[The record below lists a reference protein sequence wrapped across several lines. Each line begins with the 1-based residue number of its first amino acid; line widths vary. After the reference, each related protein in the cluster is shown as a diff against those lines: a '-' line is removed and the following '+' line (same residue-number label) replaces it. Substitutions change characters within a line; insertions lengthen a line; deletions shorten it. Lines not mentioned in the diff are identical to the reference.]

1 MKNFYGRL
9 MLDIEGETLSNEE
22 KKLISNPNV
31 CGVILFARN
40 YANKA
45 QVRDLILQIKST
57 SPDILIGVDQEGG
70 RVQRF
75 RNEFVRL
82 PSMQALGDLMSASPA
97 SAISFIR
104 DVGWLMATEIK
115 LCSVDFSFAPV
126 LDVDRDTSSVIGDR
140 SFSDDPE
147 LVSIA
152 AKAFIEGIH
161 EAGLPCVGKHFPGH
175 GSVKADSHIDH
186 PLDSRTI
193 NEIQSHDL
201 IPFAH
206 LTSHLDAIMPAHMT
220 FPNIDKDPVT
230 YSEFWLKRVLRENLR
245 FRGVIFSDDLSMKGA
260 EIDGNF
266 SDRAKLALKSGCDV
280 VLICNNREGALQ
292 ALHHLEKNDYQS
304 NTVLD
309 AMWQRSRNDTIELD
323 KNAEIRLEK
332 VKTAIEQM

>member
-40 YANKA
+40 YSSKA
-45 QVRDLILQIKST
+45 QVRDLILQIKSA

-82 PSMQALGDLMSASPA
+82 PSMQALGDLISASPA

-115 LCSVDFSFAPV
+115 LCSIDFSFAPV

-161 EAGLPCVGKHFPGH
+161 DAGLPCVGKHFPGH
-175 GSVKADSHIDH
+175 GSVKADSHIDY
-186 PLDSRTI
+186 PSDSRTI

-201 IPFAH
+201 IPFAY
-206 LTSHLDAIMPAHMT
+206 LSSHLDAIMPAHMA

-230 YSEFWLKRVLRENLR
+230 YSEFWLKRVLRENLK
-245 FRGVIFSDDLSMKGA
+245 FKGVIFSDDLSMKGA

-266 SDRAKLALKSGCDV
+266 SNRVKLALKSGCDV
-280 VLICNNREGALQ
+280 VLICNNREGALE
-292 ALHHLEKNDYQS
+292 ALHHLEENDYQS

-309 AMWQRSRNDTIELD
+309 AMRQRLRNDTIDLD
-323 KNAEIRLEK
+323 KNAEIRLK
-332 VKTAIEQM
+332 RVKTAIEQM

>member
-40 YANKA
+40 YSSKA
-45 QVRDLILQIKST
+45 QVRALILQIKSA

-82 PSMQALGDLMSASPA
+82 PSMQALGDLISASPA

-115 LCSVDFSFAPV
+115 LCSIDFSFAPV

-161 EAGLPCVGKHFPGH
+161 DAGLPCVGKHFPGH
-175 GSVKADSHIDH
+175 GSVKADSHIDY
-186 PLDSRTI
+186 PSDSRTI

-201 IPFAH
+201 IPFAY
-206 LTSHLDAIMPAHMT
+206 LSSHLDAIMPAHMA

-230 YSEFWLKRVLRENLR
+230 YSEFWLKRVLRENLK
-245 FRGVIFSDDLSMKGA
+245 FKGVIFSDDLSMKGA

-266 SDRAKLALKSGCDV
+266 SNRVKLALKSGCDV
-280 VLICNNREGALQ
+280 VLICNNREGALE
-292 ALHHLEKNDYQS
+292 ALHHLEENDYQS

-309 AMWQRSRNDTIELD
+309 AMRQRLRNDTIDLD
-323 KNAEIRLEK
+323 KNAEIRLK
-332 VKTAIEQM
+332 RVKTAIEQM